1 MKVLLTGAF
10 GNIGRSAVEELV
22 KQGHA
27 VRCFDLKTRANE
39 RAARRYR
46 GQIEVV
52 WGDLRRPEDVAAAVR
67 DQEVVVHLAFIIP
80 KLSATGVES
89 EDRPDWAREINVGG
103 TRNLLQAM
111 KALPRPP
118 RIIFTSSCHVYGR
131 TQDQPPPRTVADPV
145 QPVEHYTRHKIACE
159 RMVRDSGLEW
169 AIFRLAAT
177 LPLAMKLDP
186 GMFDVP
192 LDNRMEFVHTR
203 DVGLAIANGI
213 SSEEIWGKILLIG
226 GGPRCQHT
234 YREIA
239 GQVLEALGVGTLPE
253 EAYGS
258 MPFCVDWL
266 DTAESQRLLNYQRR
280 DLGDYVQEM
289 LALMGYRRHLI
300 RLFRPLVRH
309 WLLGESPY
317 LKEARKARK
326 ARADWRGKV
335 AIISGASGGIGAAT
349 AQKLAQEGL
358 KVVLVARRKDRLED
372 LAVRIRKAGGE
383 ALVIAADLTEEQDRL
398 RVVEEVRTVY
408 GTADVLINSAG
419 IGWYGFG
426 ADMPWTLAL
435 QMMRINISAVVHLTL
450 LFLQDVK
457 ERNSG
462 HIINVGSIAGSLP
475 SQGVAVYSATKSFM
489 DTFTTSLY
497 RELRGSNVHVSVVKP
512 GPVAT
517 EFYDVASSL
526 SAGLRLPA
534 EKYAVK
540 PEAVANR
547 IWTLLRKPVRIAY
560 VPRLLGLVP
569 WVELYLGWLMDL
581 LGPLLLRRQLKPAR
595 GSVEV

>member
-1 MKVLLTGAF
+1 MNVLLTGAF
-10 GNIGRSAVEELV
+10 GNVGRSALQELV
-22 KQGHA
+22 RQGHT
-27 VRCFDLKTRANE
+27 VRCFDLKTRANAK
-39 RAARRYR
+39 AARKFK
-46 GQIEVV
+46 GQVEVM
-52 WGDLRRPEDVAAAVR
+52 WGDLRRPEDVAAAVQGQ
-67 DQEVVVHLAFIIP
+67 DVVVHLAFIIP
-80 KLSATGVES
+80 KLSATGVECES
-89 EDRPDWAREINVGG
+89 RPDWAHEINVGG
-103 TRNLLQAM
+103 TGHLIQALEAQP
-111 KALPRPP
+111 KPP
-118 RIIFTSSCHVYGR
+118 RLIFTSSCHVYGR
-131 TQDQPPPRTVADPV
+131 TQHQRPPRTVHDPV
-145 QPVEHYTRHKIACE
+145 QPIEHYSQHKIACE
-159 RMVRDSGLEW
+159 RMVRESRLEW
-169 AIFRLAAT
+169 SIFRLAAT
-177 LPLAMKLDP
+177 LPITMILDA

-192 LDNRMEFVHTR
+192 LNNRMEYVHRR
-203 DVGLAIANGI
+203 DVGLAIANGVR
-213 SSEEIWGKILLIG
+213 SEDVWGKILLIG
-226 GGPRCQHT
+226 GGPRCQYV
-234 YREIA
+234 YREMTEQILGA
-239 GQVLEALGVGTLPE
+239 MGLGMLPDEAFGTT
-253 EAYGS
+253 
-258 MPFCVDWL
+258 PFPTDWL
-266 DTAESQRLLNYQRR
+266 DTAESQRLLGYQQR
-280 DLGDYVQEM
+280 DLGDYVRDLVE
-289 LALMGYRRHLI
+289 LVGTRRHLI
-300 RLFRPLVRH
+300 RLFRPLVRR
-309 WLLGESPY
+309 WLLEKSSY
-317 LKEARKARK
+317 LKEARK

-349 AQKLAQEGL
+349 AEKLAQEGL

-372 LAVRIRKAGGE
+372 LAARIRKAGGE
-383 ALVIAADLTEEQDRL
+383 ALVIAADLTDEQDRL

-426 ADMPWTLAL
+426 AEMPWTLAL
-435 QMMRINISAVVHLTL
+435 QMMRINMAAVVHLTL

-475 SQGVAVYSATKSFM
+475 SQGVAVYSATKSFT

-512 GPVAT
+512 GPVST

-526 SAGLRLPA
+526 SAGLRMPA
-534 EKYAVK
+534 EKFAVK

-547 IWTLLRKPVRIAY
+547 IWTLLRKPVRIVY

>member
-1 MKVLLTGAF
+1 MNVLLTGAF
-10 GNIGRSAVEELV
+10 GNVGRSALEELIR
-22 KQGHA
+22 QGHT
-27 VRCFDLKTRANE
+27 VRCFDLKTRANA
-39 RAARRYR
+39 RAARKFK
-46 GQIEVV
+46 GQVEVM
-52 WGDLRRPEDVAAAVR
+52 WGDLRRPEEVAAAVQGQ
-67 DQEVVVHLAFIIP
+67 DVVVHLAFIIP
-80 KLSATGVES
+80 KLSATGVECES
-89 EDRPDWAREINVGG
+89 RPDWAHEINVGG
-103 TRNLLQAM
+103 TGHLIQAM
-111 KALPRPP
+111 EAQPKPP
-118 RIIFTSSCHVYGR
+118 RLIFTSSCHVYGR
-131 TQDQPPPRTVADPV
+131 TQHQRPPRTVHDPV
-145 QPVEHYTRHKIACE
+145 QPIEHYSQHKIACE
-159 RMVRDSGLEW
+159 RMVRESRLEW
-169 AIFRLAAT
+169 SIFRLAAT
-177 LPLAMKLDP
+177 LPITMILDA

-192 LDNRMEFVHTR
+192 LNNRMEYVHRR
-203 DVGLAIANGI
+203 DVGLAIANGVR
-213 SSEEIWGKILLIG
+213 SEDVWGKILLIG
-226 GGPRCQHT
+226 GGPRCQYV
-234 YREIA
+234 YREMTEQILGA
-239 GQVLEALGVGTLPE
+239 MGLGMLPDEAFGTT
-253 EAYGS
+253 
-258 MPFCVDWL
+258 PFPTDWL
-266 DTAESQRLLNYQRR
+266 DTAESQRLLGYQQR
-280 DLGDYVQEM
+280 DLGDYVQDLVERV
-289 LALMGYRRHLI
+289 GTRRHLI
-300 RLFRPLVRH
+300 RLFRPLVRR
-309 WLLGESPY
+309 WLLEKSSY
-317 LKEARKARK
+317 LKEARK

-349 AQKLAQEGL
+349 AEKLAQEGL

-372 LAVRIRKAGGE
+372 LAARIRKAGGE
-383 ALVIAADLTEEQDRL
+383 ALVIAADLTDEQDRL

-426 ADMPWTLAL
+426 AEMPWTLAL
-435 QMMRINISAVVHLTL
+435 QMMRINMAAVVHLTL

-475 SQGVAVYSATKSFM
+475 SQGVAVYSATKSFT

-512 GPVAT
+512 GPVST

-526 SAGLRLPA
+526 SAGLRMPA
-534 EKYAVK
+534 EKFAVK

-547 IWTLLRKPVRIAY
+547 IWTLLRKPVRIVY

>member
-1 MKVLLTGAF
+1 MNVLLTGAF
-10 GNIGRSAVEELV
+10 GNVGRSALEELIR
-22 KQGHA
+22 QGHT
-27 VRCFDLKTRANE
+27 VRCFDLKTRANA
-39 RAARRYR
+39 RAARKFK
-46 GQIEVV
+46 GQVEVM
-52 WGDLRRPEDVAAAVR
+52 WGDLRRPEEVAAAVQGQ
-67 DQEVVVHLAFIIP
+67 DVVVHLAFIIP
-80 KLSATGVES
+80 KLSATGVECES
-89 EDRPDWAREINVGG
+89 RPDWAHEINVGG
-103 TRNLLQAM
+103 TGHLIQAM
-111 KALPRPP
+111 EAQPKPP
-118 RIIFTSSCHVYGR
+118 RLIFTSSCHVYGR
-131 TQDQPPPRTVADPV
+131 TQHQRPPRTVHDPV
-145 QPVEHYTRHKIACE
+145 QPIEHYSQHKIACE
-159 RMVRDSGLEW
+159 RMVRESRLEW
-169 AIFRLAAT
+169 SIFRLAAT
-177 LPLAMKLDP
+177 LPITMILDA

-192 LDNRMEFVHTR
+192 LNNRMEYVHRR
-203 DVGLAIANGI
+203 DVGLAIANGVR
-213 SSEEIWGKILLIG
+213 SEDVWGKILLIG
-226 GGPRCQHT
+226 GGPRCQYV
-234 YREIA
+234 YREMTEQILGA
-239 GQVLEALGVGTLPE
+239 MGLGMLPDEAFGTT
-253 EAYGS
+253 
-258 MPFCVDWL
+258 PFPTDWL
-266 DTAESQRLLNYQRR
+266 DTAESQRLLGYQQR
-280 DLGDYVQEM
+280 DLGDYVRDLVERV
-289 LALMGYRRHLI
+289 GTRRHLI
-300 RLFRPLVRH
+300 RLFRPLVRR
-309 WLLGESPY
+309 WLLEKSSY
-317 LKEARKARK
+317 LKEARK

-349 AQKLAQEGL
+349 AEKLAQEGL

-372 LAVRIRKAGGE
+372 LAARIRKAGGE
-383 ALVIAADLTEEQDRL
+383 ALVIAADLTDEQDRL

-426 ADMPWTLAL
+426 AEMPWTLAL
-435 QMMRINISAVVHLTL
+435 QMMRINMAAVVHLTL

-475 SQGVAVYSATKSFM
+475 SQGVAVYSATKSFT

-512 GPVAT
+512 GPVST

-526 SAGLRLPA
+526 SAGLRMPA
-534 EKYAVK
+534 EKFAVK

-547 IWTLLRKPVRIAY
+547 IWTLLRKPVRIVY

>member
-1 MKVLLTGAF
+1 MNVLLTGAF
-10 GNIGRSAVEELV
+10 GNVGRSALEELIR
-22 KQGHA
+22 QGHT
-27 VRCFDLKTRANE
+27 VRCFDLKTRANA
-39 RAARRYR
+39 RAARKFK
-46 GQIEVV
+46 GQVEVM
-52 WGDLRRPEDVAAAVR
+52 WGDLRRPEEVAAAVQGQ
-67 DQEVVVHLAFIIP
+67 DVVVHLAFIIP
-80 KLSATGVES
+80 KLSATGVECES
-89 EDRPDWAREINVGG
+89 RPDWAHEINVGG
-103 TRNLLQAM
+103 TGHLIQAM
-111 KALPRPP
+111 EAQPKPP
-118 RIIFTSSCHVYGR
+118 RLIFTSSCHVYGR
-131 TQDQPPPRTVADPV
+131 TQHQRPPRTVHDPV
-145 QPVEHYTRHKIACE
+145 QPIEHYSQHKIACE
-159 RMVRDSGLEW
+159 RMVRESRLEW
-169 AIFRLAAT
+169 SIFRLAAT
-177 LPLAMKLDP
+177 LPITMILDA

-192 LDNRMEFVHTR
+192 LNNRMEYVHRR
-203 DVGLAIANGI
+203 DVGLAIANGVR
-213 SSEEIWGKILLIG
+213 SEDVWGKILLIG
-226 GGPRCQHT
+226 GGPRCQYV
-234 YREIA
+234 YREMTEQILGA
-239 GQVLEALGVGTLPE
+239 MGLGMLPDEAFGTT
-253 EAYGS
+253 
-258 MPFCVDWL
+258 PFPTDWL
-266 DTAESQRLLNYQRR
+266 DTAESQRLLGYQQR
-280 DLGDYVQEM
+280 DLGDYVRDLVE
-289 LALMGYRRHLI
+289 LVGTRRHLI
-300 RLFRPLVRH
+300 RLFRPLVRR
-309 WLLGESPY
+309 WLLEKSSY
-317 LKEARKARK
+317 LKEARK

-349 AQKLAQEGL
+349 AEKLAQEGL

-372 LAVRIRKAGGE
+372 LAARIRKAGGE
-383 ALVIAADLTEEQDRL
+383 ALVIAADLTDEQDRL

-426 ADMPWTLAL
+426 AEMPWTLAL
-435 QMMRINISAVVHLTL
+435 QMMRINMAAVVHLTL

-475 SQGVAVYSATKSFM
+475 SQGVAVYSATKSFT

-512 GPVAT
+512 GPVST

-526 SAGLRLPA
+526 SAGLRMPA
-534 EKYAVK
+534 EKFAVK

-547 IWTLLRKPVRIAY
+547 IWTLLRKPVRIVY